1 MADSIKEVPE
11 PENDVFTEAFEKM
24 NRQAKLYDDMKKADE
39 SGTNTYSKINQAEI
53 KKMSKGEQI
62 MKMLKEKKE
71 KKKND

>member
-11 PENDVFTEAFEKM
+11 PKNDIFTEAFDKM
-24 NRQAKLYDDMKKADE
+24 NRQAKLYDSMKNADE
-39 SGTNTYSKINQAEI
+39 SGTNTYSKINQAQI

>member
-11 PENDVFTEAFEKM
+11 PKNDVFTEGFDKM
-24 NRQAKLYDDMKKADE
+24 NRQAKLYDDMRKADE

-62 MKMLKEKKE
+62 MKMLREKKE
-71 KKKND
+71 SK

>member
-11 PENDVFTEAFEKM
+11 PEKDVFTEAFEKM

-53 KKMSKGEQI
+53 KKMSKGEKI
-62 MKMLKEKKE
+62 MKMLKEKKKNE
-71 KKKND
+71 K

>member
-11 PENDVFTEAFEKM
+11 PKNDVFKEAFDKM
-24 NRQAKLYDDMKKADE
+24 NRQAKLYDSMKNADE

-62 MKMLKEKKE
+62 MKMLKEKK
-71 KKKND
+71 KNEWRR

>member
-11 PENDVFTEAFEKM
+11 PEKDVFTEAFEKM

-53 KKMSKGEQI
+53 KKMSKGEKI
-62 MKMLKEKKE
+62 MKMLREKKE